1 MRPLTPPAAFIS
13 SIASSPALRIADP
26 GSAYGPVNGPGI
38 PPLTPPPPPA
48 VLELP
53 HAPMTNKA
61 SAARLVTRSRRFN
74 IDNLPFVS
82 AARAACV
89 MRRLGPPPSSRLLTG
104 RECAGGRRLL
114 HRPGLSIR
122 SAYATVKLRRSQKDP
137 QRIFGAHATH
147 LRAQLLRCSLTQLS
161 NALAP

>member
-1 MRPLTPPAAFIS
+1 MRPLMPPAALMS

-26 GSAYGPVNGPGI
+26 GSAYGPVKGPVI
-38 PPLTPPPPPA
+38 PTLITPPPPA

-61 SAARLVTRSRRFN
+61 SAARLVTRSRRLI

-82 AARAACV
+82 AARAAFV
-89 MRRLGPPPSSRLLTG
+89 HRTLGPPPSSRCCSG

-114 HRPGLSIR
+114 HRQGLSIR
-122 SAYATVKLRRSQKDP
+122 SAIATVKARFD
-137 QRIFGAHATH
+137 G
-147 LRAQLLRCSLTQLS
+147 CLS
-161 NALAP
+161 FSFET

>member
-1 MRPLTPPAAFIS
+1 MRPLTPPAAFMS

-26 GSAYGPVNGPGI
+26 GSAYGPVNGPVI
-38 PPLTPPPPPA
+38 PTLITPPPPA

-53 HAPMTNKA
+53 HAPITHKA

-89 MRRLGPPPSSRLLTG
+89 MRRLGPPPSSRL
-104 RECAGGRRLL
+104 
-114 HRPGLSIR
+114 P
-122 SAYATVKLRRSQKDP
+122 
-137 QRIFGAHATH
+137 FGARVRRRQATTPSTGAQYQIGLCDCQGE
-147 LRAQLLRCSLTQLS
+147 LRTMSRLWLQE
-161 NALAP
+161 